1 MKYSIDRIEEKIAI
15 CEDDNGNILKLTLD
29 ELPQNIHEGDIIERT
44 ENGFVN
50 TNPPQ
55 KNGGVAKKYFQEKR
69 QINNG
74 LHPRKKMQPVQFFIV
89 SRQCIRR
96 FRLCNPCLDRL

>member
-44 ENGFVN
+44 ENGFVIDAGE
-50 TNPPQ
+50 T
-55 KNGGVAKKYFQEKR
+55 
-69 QINNG
+69 QIS
-74 LHPRKKMQPVQFFIV
+74 RKKMAELQRNIFKKKGK
-89 SRQCIRR
+89 
-96 FRLCNPCLDRL
+96 

>member
-44 ENGFVN
+44 ENGFVID
-50 TNPPQ
+50 T
-55 KNGGVAKKYFQEKR
+55 GET
-69 QINNG
+69 QIR
-74 LHPRKKMQPVQFFIV
+74 RKKMAE
-89 SRQCIRR
+89 
-96 FRLCNPCLDRL
+96 

>member
-44 ENGFVN
+44 ENGFAID
-50 TNPPQ
+50 T
-55 KNGGVAKKYFQEKR
+55 GET
-69 QINNG
+69 QI
-74 LHPRKKMQPVQFFIV
+74 HRKKMAELQKNCFMEK
-89 SRQCIRR
+89 C
-96 FRLCNPCLDRL
+96 

>member
-44 ENGFVN
+44 ENGFVID
-50 TNPPQ
+50 T
-55 KNGGVAKKYFQEKR
+55 GET
-69 QINNG
+69 QIR
-74 LHPRKKMQPVQFFIV
+74 RKKMTELQRNIFKKKGK
-89 SRQCIRR
+89 
-96 FRLCNPCLDRL
+96 

>member
-44 ENGFVN
+44 ENGFVID
-50 TNPPQ
+50 T
-55 KNGGVAKKYFQEKR
+55 GET
-69 QINNG
+69 QIR
-74 LHPRKKMQPVQFFIV
+74 RKKMAELQRNIFKKIGK
-89 SRQCIRR
+89 
-96 FRLCNPCLDRL
+96 

>member
-44 ENGFVN
+44 ENGFVIDIGE
-50 TNPPQ
+50 TQ
-55 KNGGVAKKYFQEKR
+55 IRRKKNG
-69 QINNG
+69 
-74 LHPRKKMQPVQFFIV
+74 
-89 SRQCIRR
+89 
-96 FRLCNPCLDRL
+96 